1 VENWV
6 KVVCDWLSLL
16 KISEFFTDIS
26 FNSSSKADMNTTVTI
41 TTIGIINMAKAAI
54 KITATVFSTLTI
66 NFMLHIPFYIKAL
79 KEI

>member
-16 KISEFFTDIS
+16 KISELFTDIS
-26 FNSSSKADMNTTVTI
+26 FNSSSMANMNTIIKI
-41 TTIGIINMAKAAI
+41 TTIGIINMSTTVI
-54 KITATVFSTLTI
+54 KITATVISTLTI
-66 NFMLHIPFYIKAL
+66 NFILHIPFYIKTL